1 MNFNFRK
8 SLLID
13 KLPADA
19 IDSPMS
25 RQVFEACYSFV
36 NPRKP
41 SHPKLIAYSKE
52 VADLLGISDE
62 DIISNDFLEII
73 TGKTVLKPTMPYALC
88 YGGHQFGNWAGQL
101 GDGRAINLF
110 DIIHK
115 NHAWTLQLKGAGPTP
130 YSRNADG
137 FAVLR
142 SSIRE
147 FLCSEAMF
155 HLNIPTTRALTL
167 SLTGD
172 DVMRDMLYNGNP
184 RLEKGAIVCRV
195 AKSFIR
201 FGNFEIFASRGDTER
216 LKLLTDFVISEY
228 YPHLGAPSK
237 SVYLQ
242 FFKEVAIKTMQ
253 MITHWQRIGFVHGVM
268 NTDNMSILGET
279 IDYGPFGFLDF
290 YSPNYTPNT
299 TDFNGRRYRFD
310 NQLNIGVWNLV
321 QLANALYPLIQEE
334 EPIYLI
340 LNNLKENSERD
351 LFQMYADKIG
361 LHLNSKT
368 VDLIQEMLQNME
380 LEEIDYTI
388 FFRQLSKIEENTSKD
403 DAFEIISIAF
413 YKNEISD
420 STINKWM
427 QWLEQYINEIKL
439 LHEEKEDRL
448 LKMNTINPKYILR
461 NYMLQLTIEAAEKED
476 YSLLDEMQV
485 LLQNPYSEMPH
496 FEKWYSKMPEW
507 ARNKVGSSVLSCSS

>member
-1 MNFNFRK
+1 
-8 SLLID
+8 
-13 KLPADA
+13 
-19 IDSPMS
+19 
-25 RQVFEACYSFV
+25 
-36 NPRKP
+36 
-41 SHPKLIAYSKE
+41 
-52 VADLLGISDE
+52 
-62 DIISNDFLEII
+62 
-73 TGKTVLKPTMPYALC
+73 
-88 YGGHQFGNWAGQL
+88 
-101 GDGRAINLF
+101 
-110 DIIHK
+110 
-115 NHAWTLQLKGAGPTP
+115 
-130 YSRNADG
+130 
-137 FAVLR
+137 
-142 SSIRE
+142 
-147 FLCSEAMF
+147 
-155 HLNIPTTRALTL
+155 
-167 SLTGD
+167 
-172 DVMRDMLYNGNP
+172 MLYNGNP
-184 RLEKGAIVCRV
+184 SLEKGAIVCRV

-299 TDFNGRRYRFD
+299 TDFNGRRYQFD

-439 LHEEKEDRL
+439 LHEVKEDRL